1 MPVSSWRFL
10 PTGYQAGA
18 INMAVDEVLLL
29 GVAAGGCPVLRVYGW
44 EPPAVSIG
52 YAQRA
57 DSEVDMARC
66 QNAGIDVVRRFTGGR
81 AVLHWNELTYS
92 VICNDGQVEL
102 SGSIEETH
110 RRIGECLA
118 EGMRLL
124 GIDVELERG
133 RPAGGRRDGGDPNA
147 GAVHQPCFSSTARW
161 EVKCGGRK
169 LIGSAQRRI
178 RGAML
183 QHGSVL
189 LGPEHC
195 RLPGL
200 VPGSESCRASCLLAA
215 NSTDLQECA
224 GHPIGF
230 EEVASCLAVGFARS
244 LGVVLDPSELT
255 AEETV
260 QARELAERKY
270 GDPAFSA
277 ALSQGASLPDRLSPV
292 P

>member
-1 MPVSSWRFL
+1 VSSWRFL
-10 PTGYQAGA
+10 QTGYRPGVV
-18 INMAVDEVLLL
+18 NMALDEVLLL
-29 GVAAGGCPVLRVYGW
+29 GVAAGGCPVLRLYGW
-44 EPPAVSIG
+44 KPPAVSIG

-57 DSEVDMARC
+57 DSEVDLGRC
-66 QNAGIDVVRRFTGGR
+66 QHAGIDVVRRFTGGR

-92 VICNDGQVEL
+92 VICNDGQSEI
-102 SGSIEETH
+102 SGSIEESH

-133 RPAGGRRDGGDPNA
+133 RSSGGDAHA
-147 GAVHQPCFSSTARW
+147 GHPDAESSHSPCFSSTARW
-161 EVKCGGRK
+161 EVKSGGRK

-195 RLPGL
+195 RLPSL
-200 VPGSESCRASCLLAA
+200 APTSEPSRARGVLAA

-230 EEVASCLAVGFARS
+230 EEAARCLGEGFARS
-244 LGVVLDPSELT
+244 LGVVLEPAELT
-255 AEETV
+255 AEETI
-260 QARELAERKY
+260 QALELADRKY
-270 GDPAFSA
+270 GDPAFTE
-277 ALSQGASLPDRLSPV
+277 ALSRGVPLPGRRSSIL
-292 P
+292 

>member
-1 MPVSSWRFL
+1 MNGWRFL
-10 PTGYQAGA
+10 QTGYRPGA

-29 GVAAGGCPVLRVYGW
+29 GVAAGGCPALRVYGW
-44 EPPAVSIG
+44 DPPAVSIG

-57 DSEVDMARC
+57 DDEVDMGRC
-66 QNAGIDVVRRFTGGR
+66 QHAGIDVVRRFTGGR

-92 VICNDGQVEL
+92 VICSDGQAEL
-102 SGSIEETH
+102 SGTVEETH
-110 RRIGECLA
+110 RRIGKCLA
-118 EGMRLL
+118 AGMRLL

-133 RPAGGRRDGGDPNA
+133 RPVGDGRDGGEANA
-147 GAVHQPCFSSTARW
+147 ESSHRPCFSSTARW

-195 RLPGL
+195 RLPDL
-200 VPGSESCRASCLLAA
+200 VPGSGPSRASALLAA
-215 NSTDLQECA
+215 RSIDLQE
-224 GHPIGF
+224 GSGRPIGF
-230 EEVASCLAVGFARS
+230 GEVAGCLAEGFARQ

-255 AEETV
+255 AGETV
-260 QARELAERKY
+260 QARELTEGKY
-270 GDPAFSA
+270 GNPTFTA
-277 ALSQGASLPDRLSPV
+277 ALSRVARPADRLSPV